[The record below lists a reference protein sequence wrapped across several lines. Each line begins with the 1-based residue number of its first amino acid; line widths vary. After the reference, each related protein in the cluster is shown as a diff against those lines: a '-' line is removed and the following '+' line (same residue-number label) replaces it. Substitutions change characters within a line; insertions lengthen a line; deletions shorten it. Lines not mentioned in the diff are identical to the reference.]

1 MTKPEIIP
9 CTVKGCEAQLVCP
22 PDQGPTTWM
31 CPHHELE
38 QVDAYWSHRLAT
50 EGAAPQPQT
59 DTREDF

>member
-1 MTKPEIIP
+1 VTKPEIIP

-22 PDQGPTTWM
+22 PDQGPNTWM

-50 EGAAPQPQT
+50 QNATTQTPAT
-59 DTREDF
+59 DTKEF